1 MISLADTKKKEE
13 ILETTLDRLPW
24 GDGTEGNSKNVRGK
38 QPLPEGVTN
47 KMVYSDVIRL
57 AWPSL
62 VELMLTQLASMVDL
76 MMVGQLGAWAISAVG
91 LTTQPKFLVTTVFM
105 ALNVGTMALVA
116 RYRGANNQ
124 EKAKLVMRQAML
136 INVIIAV
143 VGAIFGYI
151 FAEPMIKFMGA
162 ADAETLA
169 GGTVYLQIQ
178 MLGIFTMAI
187 TSVVTSTL
195 RATGDSKTA
204 MIYNTT
210 ANLLNVVFNYLL
222 IFGNFG
228 FPRLE
233 VAGASIATVIGQ
245 FVACIM
251 ALAAIMNKKQYAR
264 LELKDGFKPHKKT
277 IKDIFAIGM
286 PAMGERMAMRV
297 GMIIY
302 AKTVASLGTVA
313 LATHQ
318 VCMNIQAL
326 TFMNGEAFSV
336 SATSLVGQSL
346 GKRRAD
352 MAVHY
357 SKRTQQLGMI
367 VSAIIAVV
375 VFFFNKQIIGLYNND
390 LEIINMGSPLLQM
403 VAIIQPLQ
411 ALQFI
416 SAGVLRG
423 AGDTKYTA
431 YVSSATVMILRPALA
446 IILINFMGTG
456 LVGAWYALV
465 ADQLLRTVLIV
476 ARYNSGKWRNV
487 MLYHDAG
494 KLA

>member
-1 MISLADTKKKEE
+1 MF
-13 ILETTLDRLPW
+13 ETTLDKLPW
-24 GDGTEGNSKNVRGK
+24 GDGHEGESKNIRGK
-38 QPLPEGVTN
+38 QELPEGVTN
-47 KMVYSDVIRL
+47 KMIYNDVIRL

-91 LTTQPKFLVTTVFM
+91 LTTQPKFLVTTIFM

-116 RYRGANNQ
+116 RYRGADNR

-136 INVIIAV
+136 INIIISV
-143 VGAIFGYI
+143 VGSILGYI

-169 GGTVYLQIQ
+169 GGTIYLQIQ
-178 MLGIFTMAI
+178 MLGMFTMAI
-187 TSVVTSTL
+187 TSVVTSVL
-195 RATGDSKTA
+195 RATGDSRTA

-210 ANLLNVVFNYLL
+210 ANLVNVLLNYLL
-222 IFGNFG
+222 IFGNWG

-251 ALAAIMNKKQYAR
+251 ALVAIMNKKQYAR
-264 LELKDGFKPHKKT
+264 LELKDGFKPHMKT
-277 IKDIFAIGM
+277 IKDIFAIGT

-367 VSAIIAVV
+367 VSAMIAIV
-375 VFFFNKQIIGLYNND
+375 VFFFNKEIIGLYND
-390 LEIINMGSPLLQM
+390 DMAIISLGGPLLQM
-403 VAIIQPLQ
+403 VALIQPLQ
-411 ALQFI
+411 AAQFI

-431 YVSSATVMILRPALA
+431 YVSSATVMILRPVLA
-446 IILINFMGTG
+446 IILISFFGMG
-456 LVGAWYALV
+456 LEGAWYALV
-465 ADQLLRTVLIV
+465 ADQLLRTVLIL
-476 ARYNSGKWRNV
+476 ARYYSGKWRNV
-487 MLYHDAG
+487 MSKHDAG

>member
-1 MISLADTKKKEE
+1 MLLVVDV
-13 ILETTLDRLPW
+13 
-24 GDGTEGNSKNVRGK
+24 GN
-38 QPLPEGVTN
+38 TH
-47 KMVYSDVIRL
+47 I
-57 AWPSL
+57 
-62 VELMLTQLASMVDL
+62 T
-76 MMVGQLGAWAISAVG
+76 LGAWAISAVG

-143 VGAIFGYI
+143 VGAILGYI

-169 GGTVYLQIQ
+169 GGTIYLQIQ
-178 MLGIFTMAI
+178 MLGMFTMAI
-187 TSVVTSTL
+187 TSVVTSVL
-195 RATGDSKTA
+195 RATGDAKTA

-210 ANLLNVVFNYLL
+210 ANLVNVVLNYLL
-222 IFGNFG
+222 IFGNWG

-233 VAGASIATVIGQ
+233 VAGASIATVVGQ

-251 ALAAIMNKKQYAR
+251 ALVAIMNKKQYAR
-264 LELKDGFKPHKKT
+264 LELKDGFKPHAKT
-277 IKDIFAIGM
+277 IKDIFAIGT

-357 SKRTQQLGMI
+357 SKRTQTLGMI
-367 VSAIIAVV
+367 VSAMIAIV

-403 VAIIQPLQ
+403 VAVIQPLQ

-446 IILINFMGTG
+446 IILISFFGMG
-456 LVGAWYALV
+456 LEGAWYALV
-465 ADQLLRTVLIV
+465 ADQLLRTLLIV
-476 ARYNSGKWRNV
+476 ARYNGGKWRNV
-487 MLYHDAG
+487 MMHHDAG

>member
-1 MISLADTKKKEE
+1 
-13 ILETTLDRLPW
+13 
-24 GDGTEGNSKNVRGK
+24 
-38 QPLPEGVTN
+38 
-47 KMVYSDVIRL
+47 
-57 AWPSL
+57 
-62 VELMLTQLASMVDL
+62 
-76 MMVGQLGAWAISAVG
+76 
-91 LTTQPKFLVTTVFM
+91 
-105 ALNVGTMALVA
+105 
-116 RYRGANNQ
+116 
-124 EKAKLVMRQAML
+124 
-136 INVIIAV
+136 
-143 VGAIFGYI
+143 
-151 FAEPMIKFMGA
+151 
-162 ADAETLA
+162 ETLA

-251 ALAAIMNKKQYAR
+251 ALAAIMSKKQYAR

-357 SKRTQQLGMI
+357 SKRTQKLGMI

-446 IILINFMGTG
+446 IILISFFHTG

-465 ADQLLRTVLIV
+465 ADQLLRTLLIV

>member
-1 MISLADTKKKEE
+1 MAEAKKKDVV
-13 ILETTLDRLPW
+13 LETTLDKLPW
-24 GDGTEGNSKNVRGK
+24 GDGTEGNSQGVRGK

-47 KMVYSDVIRL
+47 KMIYSDVIRI

-143 VGAIFGYI
+143 VGAILGYI

-178 MLGIFTMAI
+178 MLGMFTMAI
-187 TSVVTSTL
+187 TSVVTSVL
-195 RATGDSKTA
+195 RATGDAKTA

-210 ANLLNVVFNYLL
+210 ANVVNVVLNYLL
-222 IFGNFG
+222 IFGNWG

-251 ALAAIMNKKQYAR
+251 ALVAIMNKKQYAR
-264 LELKDGFKPHKKT
+264 LELKDGFKPHAKT
-277 IKDIFAIGM
+277 IKDIFAIGT

-357 SKRTQQLGMI
+357 SKRTQTLGMI
-367 VSAIIAVV
+367 VSAIIAIV
-375 VFFFNKQIIGLYNND
+375 VFFFNKQIIGMYNND

-403 VAIIQPLQ
+403 VAVIQPLQ

-431 YVSSATVMILRPALA
+431 YVSSATVMVLRPALA
-446 IILINFMGTG
+446 IILISFFGMG
-456 LVGAWYALV
+456 LEGAWYALV
-465 ADQLLRTVLIV
+465 ADQLLRTLLIV
-476 ARYNSGKWRNV
+476 ARYNGGKWRNV
-487 MLYHDAG
+487 MMHHDAG

>member
-1 MISLADTKKKEE
+1 MAEAKKKEV
-13 ILETTLDRLPW
+13 ILETTLDKLPW
-24 GDGTEGNSKNVRGK
+24 GDGTEGNSRSVRGK

-47 KMVYSDVIRL
+47 KMIYSDVIRI

-143 VGAIFGYI
+143 VGAILGYI

-169 GGTVYLQIQ
+169 GGTIYLQIQ
-178 MLGIFTMAI
+178 MLGMFTMAI
-187 TSVVTSTL
+187 TSVVTSVL
-195 RATGDSKTA
+195 RATGDAKTA

-210 ANLLNVVFNYLL
+210 ANVVNVVLNYLL
-222 IFGNFG
+222 IFGNWG

-251 ALAAIMNKKQYAR
+251 ALVAIMNKKQYAR
-264 LELKDGFKPHKKT
+264 LELKDGFKPHAKT
-277 IKDIFAIGM
+277 IRDIFAIGT

-357 SKRTQQLGMI
+357 SKRTQTLGMI
-367 VSAIIAVV
+367 VSAMIAIV

-403 VAIIQPLQ
+403 VAVIQPLQ

-446 IILINFMGTG
+446 IILISFFGMG
-456 LVGAWYALV
+456 LEGAWYALV
-465 ADQLLRTVLIV
+465 ADQLLRTLLIV
-476 ARYNSGKWRNV
+476 ARYNGGKWRNV
-487 MLYHDAG
+487 MMHHDAG